1 MRYVLT
7 FDQLYSWLWQL
18 SPDKLLEKFGGVG
31 LASRASTVVLGG
43 DREAPRPSRGANG
56 LLTERAKSATI
67 RYLVIGVLG
76 LAFSPVS
83 SAAMSNLGKL
93 WLKSATNWAVIGDV
107 LNSNKPASRV
117 VSTLREAGKTVH
129 LINPRDK
136 TGECFAGLSDVGAPI
151 EVVDLC
157 INHVEGLKQME
168 QAAALG
174 INKVFIQPGAGSE
187 DILNFCEDHNVEV
200 FMGCVMVENGGAH

>member
-1 MRYVLT
+1 M
-7 FDQLYSWLWQL
+7 
-18 SPDKLLEKFGGVG
+18 
-31 LASRASTVVLGG
+31 ASREVVNGG
-43 DREAPRPSRGANG
+43 CACDRGGLWFLFCNPSHPLSVHTSAAGAPNLDCAALVCTNSAAIRCLV
-56 LLTERAKSATI
+56 LL
-67 RYLVIGVLG
+67 VLG
-76 LAFSPVS
+76 LVVSPVTA
-83 SAAMSNLGKL
+83 AAMSSNLGRL
-93 WLKSATNWAVIGDV
+93 WLKSATSWAVIGDV
-107 LNSNKPASRV
+107 LNAKKPASRV

-174 INKVFIQPGAGSE
+174 IKKVFIQPGAGSE
-187 DILNFCEDHNVEV
+187 AILDFCEENNVEV
-200 FMGCVMVENGGAH
+200 FMGCVMVENGSH

>member
-1 MRYVLT
+1 MEAAPQREGGEKSCVCVGVDTDGRGRAAGSAGFVPLTQTQAAIRCLVL
-7 FDQLYSWLWQL
+7 
-18 SPDKLLEKFGGVG
+18 
-31 LASRASTVVLGG
+31 
-43 DREAPRPSRGANG
+43 
-56 LLTERAKSATI
+56 
-67 RYLVIGVLG
+67 GVLG
-76 LAFSPVS
+76 FIASPVTA
-83 SAAMSNLGKL
+83 AAMSSNLGRL
-93 WLKSATNWAVIGDV
+93 WLKSATSWAVIGDV
-107 LNSNKPASRV
+107 LNTNKPASRV

-174 INKVFIQPGAGSE
+174 IKKVFIQPGAGSE
-187 DILNFCEDHNVEV
+187 AILDFCEENSVEV
-200 FMGCVMVENGGAH
+200 FMGCVMVENGTH

>member
-1 MRYVLT
+1 MAVRAIVVGFGFCSAILHTPSLFTLPLPARRISNCAALVCTNSAAIRCLVL
-7 FDQLYSWLWQL
+7 L
-18 SPDKLLEKFGGVG
+18 
-31 LASRASTVVLGG
+31 
-43 DREAPRPSRGANG
+43 
-56 LLTERAKSATI
+56 
-67 RYLVIGVLG
+67 VLG
-76 LAFSPVS
+76 LVVSPVTA
-83 SAAMSNLGKL
+83 AAMSSNLGRL
-93 WLKSATNWAVIGDV
+93 WLKSATSWAVIGDV
-107 LNSNKPASRV
+107 LNAKKPASRV

-174 INKVFIQPGAGSE
+174 IKKVFIQPGAGSE
-187 DILNFCEDHNVEV
+187 AILDFCEENNVEV
-200 FMGCVMVENGGAH
+200 FMGCVMVENGSH